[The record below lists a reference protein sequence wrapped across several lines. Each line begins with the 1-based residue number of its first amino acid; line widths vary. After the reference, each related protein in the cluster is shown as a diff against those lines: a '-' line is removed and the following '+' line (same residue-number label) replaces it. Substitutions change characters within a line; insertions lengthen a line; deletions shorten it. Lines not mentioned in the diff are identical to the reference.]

1 MLRLPAT
8 LMRGGTSKCWVFD
21 ADDLRAAGV
30 TGGPDSRLDAVLAS
44 AFGATDPR
52 QIDGVGGATST
63 TSKAVIVRPSAEPGV
78 DVDYL
83 FAQVGIGTAGV
94 EWASNCGNCAT
105 AVGLYALR
113 TGLAK
118 PVHPSTTVEM
128 RNENT
133 GVRLSATVPT
143 PGGVVPELG
152 DATVPGS
159 RALGVPVA
167 LGFRDPAG
175 ATTGALLPTGNSV
188 DRLELN
194 GADRPEANGTDRPEA
209 ADGAQ
214 RAYGIGVTLVDA
226 GAPAVL
232 ADAAALGSD
241 ALESVD
247 AFAALV
253 PALTRLRRAAA
264 LRMGLAGP
272 HDPVGHSV
280 PKAGVVAPA
289 GDYVTSLGE
298 RIAAVDYDIAVR
310 MLSMHAPHPAIG
322 LTSAVAVAS
331 AALSPGTIPAKLAEN
346 RPVATLLRLG
356 TPAGIITA
364 DVSLDDTGAV
374 RTVTLHRAAR
384 AIATAELL
392 VPALLQESV

>member
-30 TGGPDSRLDAVLAS
+30 TGGPDGRLDSVLAS

-118 PVHPSTTVEM
+118 PVHPTTTVEM

-152 DATVPGS
+152 EATVPGS

-175 ATTGALLPTGNSV
+175 ATTGALLPTGNGV
-188 DRLELN
+188 DRLESS
-194 GADRPEANGTDRPEA
+194 GAHALDAAHP
-209 ADGAQ
+209 ADGSHP
-214 RAYGIGVTLVDA
+214 AYGVDVTLVDA

-241 ALESVD
+241 ALETVD
-247 AFAALV
+247 AFSALV
-253 PALTRLRRAAA
+253 PTLTRLRRAAA
-264 LRMGLAGP
+264 LRMGLAAP
-272 HDPVGHSV
+272 HDPVSHSV
-280 PKAGVVAPA
+280 PKVGVVAPA

-298 RIAAVDYDIAVR
+298 RIAAADYDIAVR

-322 LTSAVAVAS
+322 LTSAVAIAS
-331 AALSPGTIPAKLAEN
+331 AALSPDTILAKLAEN

-374 RTVTLHRAAR
+374 RAVTLHRAAR